1 MARLHGKDCR
11 VYLGGRDASGDL
23 HEISPKFSAQLHD
36 VTTFASAD
44 WIEQQGGL
52 GEWEVSWSGFYDAAD
67 NDYGEQMADNVGS
80 ALVLSVYTGDADAIG
95 DVGMLF
101 GEGKLETTEIPI
113 AVADL
118 VRGNGSLKGSVRPG
132 PFGVLLHPHGDET
145 GTGVESSND
154 STLVGGSA
162 YGGIANLH
170 VTAIT
175 GTWTIKIQHAPDDAT
190 WADLVTF
197 TQVTQAGGVTAESKT
212 VTGTVDRYLRVTS
225 TEDVAGTITFVCGFA
240 RYAS

>member
-1 MARLHGKDCR
+1 
-11 VYLGGRDASGDL
+11 
-23 HEISPKFSAQLHD
+23 
-36 VTTFASAD
+36 VTNFASAD

-80 ALVLSVYTGDADAIG
+80 AMVLSIYGGDADAIG

-118 VRGNGSLKGSVRPG
+118 VRANGSLKGSGRPG

-145 GTGVESSND
+145 GTGVESSHNNTAE
-154 STLVGGSA
+154 SLF
-162 YGGIANLH
+162 GGIANLH

-175 GTWTIKIQHAPDDAT
+175 GSWTIKVQHSTDNTT
-190 WADLVTF
+190 WVDLVTF

-212 VTGTVDRYLRVTS
+212 VTGTVRQYLRVTS
-225 TEDVAGTITFVCGFA
+225 TEDVAGTITFACGFA